1 MATYYW
7 VGGAGTW
14 DNSATTNWASS
25 SGGAGGAG
33 VPTSADDVFVD
44 TSSGTG
50 TVNLQPTAVCNNL
63 TVTSTQAL
71 SIGTFAY
78 HTLTVYGNLSIS
90 SSTYNPIFEQ
100 TPFKFAATTT
110 GKTINVGGK
119 LLNSYTFDGVGGGW
133 TLLSN
138 ITSGSNI
145 CRFTNGTLNTA
156 GYELSFGG
164 VWYSATGTF
173 NLTLGTSTISGIQ
186 YNPGWDFSSTTGL
199 TFSGASSTIILN
211 GISSFGVT
219 GFNGGGLT
227 YGNLVFNNT
236 APVAIFSITGANTF
250 TGTVSKTTAERCTI
264 TLPSSVT
271 TTVANWTVS
280 GSLGNLVTLNS
291 STAGTRATLNK
302 SVTGAVTSINYLSVK
317 DISGSPSN
325 IWFVGK
331 DSTNGGNNLTVYF
344 LNMFGLSV
352 SENVTVLDSTTQI
365 TPVFVIESIDSIADI
380 ESTATTFALAVAENL
395 VVYDA
400 STTAASFVANASEP
414 TTLVDYLVGGNAY
427 SINVVENLAL
437 NDAETSVRIHNATAV
452 EPISVLDVT
461 NCFGWG
467 TIDNIQSTTWTLIDN
482 RQ

>member
-1 MATYYW
+1 MGIAIFSFFII
-7 VGGAGTW
+7 
-14 DNSATTNWASS
+14 SAAS
-25 SGGAGGAG
+25 AK
-33 VPTSADDVFVD
+33 VIY
-44 TSSGTG
+44 
-50 TVNLQPTAVCNNL
+50 L
-63 TVTSTQAL
+63 T
-71 SIGTFAY
+71 
-78 HTLTVYGNLSIS
+78 
-90 SSTYNPIFEQ
+90 P
-100 TPFKFAATTT
+100 
-110 GKTINVGGK
+110 
-119 LLNSYTFDGVGGGW
+119 
-133 TLLSN
+133 
-138 ITSGSNI
+138 
-145 CRFTNGTLNTA
+145 
-156 GYELSFGG
+156 
-164 VWYSATGTF
+164 GTF
-173 NLTLGTSTISGIQ
+173 NLTLGTAIISGIQ

-219 GFNGGGLT
+219 GFYGGGLT
-227 YGNLVFNNT
+227 YGNLVFNNS
-236 APVAIFSITGANTF
+236 APAAIFSITGANTF

-280 GSLGNLVTLNS
+280 GSLGNLVTLKS

-302 SVTGAVTSINYLSVK
+302 SVTEAVTSINYLSVT
-317 DISGSPSN
+317 DIRGLPSN

-437 NDAETSVRIHNATAV
+437 NDAETSVKIHNATAA

-467 TIDNIQSTTWTLIDN
+467 TIDNSQSTTWTLIDN